1 MSDIWDVFHK
11 SGLLCFSSRV
21 ILRASFI
28 VNITSLLG
36 KILARAS
43 KLRGSLGATFKM
55 ESHVLRQK
63 TPSSEGLGN
72 LNALLITCASHLV
85 AYLPTQSLL
94 GSIS

>member
-11 SGLLCFSSRV
+11 SGLLCFSNSV
-21 ILRASFI
+21 LLRASFI

-43 KLRGSLGATFKM
+43 KSRRSLGATFKM
-55 ESHVLRQK
+55 ESRVLRQN

-72 LNALLITCASHLV
+72 LNALLITCASHLI
-85 AYLPTQSLL
+85 AYLPTQSLFD
-94 GSIS
+94 SVS